1 MYILIMYY
9 SSYVLLGKYIGC
21 KACTAILITQQTPIQ
36 SGINTYHKNYFS
48 LKALKHSK
56 FVT

>member
-1 MYILIMYY
+1 MYY

-36 SGINTYHKNYFS
+36 SGIITYHKNYFS